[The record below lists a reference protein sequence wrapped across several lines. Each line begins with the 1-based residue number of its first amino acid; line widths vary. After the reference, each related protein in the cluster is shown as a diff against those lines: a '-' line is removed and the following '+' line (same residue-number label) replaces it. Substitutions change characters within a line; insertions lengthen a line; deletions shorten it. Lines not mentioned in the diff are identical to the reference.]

1 MTHVNSPQSLSS
13 PSPITVTS
21 MNTSGVGTHIHSPA
35 TASTVNSHTGLI
47 VSTTETGNY
56 IIIRNICYYTNNSII
71 IYY

>member
-21 MNTSGVGTHIHSPA
+21 TNTSGVGTHSPA

-47 VSTTETGNY
+47 VLTTETGNY
-56 IIIRNICYYTNNSII
+56 IIIRNICYYKNNSII
-71 IYY
+71 I

>member
-21 MNTSGVGTHIHSPA
+21 TNTSGVGTHIHSPA
-35 TASTVNSHTGLI
+35 RTSTVNSHTGLI
-47 VSTTETGNY
+47 VSTTERGNY
-56 IIIRNICYYTNNSII
+56 IILRNIHYYTNNSII